1 MDAMA
6 KAFLPE
12 RRIIDIAPNPEGV
25 DGAII
30 VLDKSDIS
38 IALSLNFLFFVE
50 KVLYKRLC

>member
-1 MDAMA
+1 MA

-12 RRIIDIAPNPEGV
+12 RRIIDIAPNPGGV

-30 VLDKSDIS
+30 VLDKSDIN
-38 IALSLNFLFFVE
+38 IALSLNFLLFVE